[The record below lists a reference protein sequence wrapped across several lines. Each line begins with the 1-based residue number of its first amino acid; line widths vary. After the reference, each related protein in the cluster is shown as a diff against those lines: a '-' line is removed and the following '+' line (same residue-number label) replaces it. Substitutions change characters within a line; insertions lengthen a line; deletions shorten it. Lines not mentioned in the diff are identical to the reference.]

1 MHSVQGYAFGHI
13 GLCYLFWGGLSYMG
27 YAALMGHA

>member
-13 GLCYLFWGGLSYMG
+13 GLCYLFEGPFLHMG